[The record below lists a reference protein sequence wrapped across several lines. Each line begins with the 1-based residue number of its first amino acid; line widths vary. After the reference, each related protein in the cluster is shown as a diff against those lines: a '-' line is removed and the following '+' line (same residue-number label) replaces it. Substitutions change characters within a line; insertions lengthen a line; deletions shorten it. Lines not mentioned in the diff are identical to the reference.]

1 MAELITTTIAENQT
15 IQNIGPI
22 AFVGCECQFWSWS
35 PYDKCSFR
43 CVYCSVEA
51 QGKSKPA
58 ITVEEIGPL
67 LDDYIR
73 LAGDKYPLILGGP
86 SDAYPEEE
94 REHQITR
101 YILEEFAKRKLR
113 FVLVTH
119 GDMLVRDIDLLKKNP
134 RLDAIGIS
142 VPHANND
149 NVRKYESGAPT
160 FEARVKAVHEVYE
173 AGLPVHVNI
182 SPWIPGVT
190 EVEKIAR
197 EMPADIVV
205 NVGPLSYNQHQRE
218 MFTHLFGRIVPSAQR
233 VFGEQFPTQTVINE
247 AYLEDYRRIGP
258 GQKGNLRWLVPPGS
272 GKNYTNYLPN
282 PFRRTQS

>member
-1 MAELITTTIAENQT
+1 MAELITTEVAENQVIKT
-15 IQNIGPI
+15 IGPI
-22 AFVGCECQFWSWS
+22 AFVGCECTFWSWS

-58 ITVEEIGPL
+58 ITKEEIGPL
-67 LDDYIR
+67 LDDYVR
-73 LAGDKYPLILGGP
+73 LAGDKYPLIMGGP

-94 REHQITR
+94 RECQLTR
-101 YILEEFAKRKLR
+101 HALGEFAKRHIR

-119 GDMLVRDIDLLKKNP
+119 GDMLVRDIDLLLANP
-134 RLDAIGIS
+134 RLESIGMS

-149 NVRKYESGAPT
+149 NIRKYESGAPT
-160 FEARVKAVHEVYE
+160 FEARIKAVHQVHD

-182 SPWIPGVT
+182 SPWIPGIT
-190 EVEKIAR
+190 EVEKIAH
-197 EMPADIVV
+197 EMPADITV

-233 VFGEQFPTQTVINE
+233 VFGEQFPTQAIINE
-247 AYLEDYRRIGP
+247 AYLEEYRRVGK
-258 GQKGNLRWLVPPGS
+258 GKKGNLRWLVPPGG
-272 GKNYTNYLPN
+272 GKNFTNYLPDL
-282 PFRRTQS
+282 